1 MITIQASPGINC
13 IYDNYPSDC
22 PECGKQIVPKV
33 HSQFT
38 KNTNSYVF
46 LECPSPSCGV
56 GFVYDFSLHY
66 KSGNDHFY
74 SFNRLVKGSV
84 KKHFQ
89 NERIERL
96 SPSFVSLYNQSE
108 HAESFGL
115 YQVCG
120 AGYLKALE
128 HLIKDFLTFQS
139 PAAEAL
145 FRKASLGQCIS
156 ECVHNER
163 IRATA
168 KIAYWIQNDEQTPG
182 RVWRERELKDVKALI
197 NLTTNWIDMELLSR
211 EFEAA
216 MPEVAMYM

>member
-13 IYDNYPSDC
+13 IYNDYPSEC
-22 PECGKQIVPKV
+22 PECGKQIIPIV
-33 HSQFT
+33 HTQFT

-46 LECPSPSCGV
+46 LECPNASCGI

-66 KSGNDHFY
+66 RAANNHYY
-74 SFNRLVKGSV
+74 SFNRLVKGSL
-84 KKHFQ
+84 KKSIQ

-96 SPSFVSLYNQSE
+96 SPSFVSVYTQSE
-108 HAESFGL
+108 HAEGFGL
-115 YQVCG
+115 YQICG
-120 AGYLKALE
+120 AGYVKALE
-128 HLIKDFLTFQS
+128 HLIKDFLVYQTPS
-139 PAAEAL
+139 GESL

-156 ECVHNER
+156 EFVDNER

-168 KIAYWIQNDEQTPG
+168 KIAYWIQNEDQNPN
-182 RVWRERELKDVKALI
+182 RVWRERELKDVKSLI

-216 MPEVAMYM
+216 MPELAMYM